1 MLTGNTKIWID
12 TQEFNQSY
20 DYWCQSS
27 QTTFEIL
34 NSLKPVKTL
43 ITLNI
48 EKDSDAFSDILMW
61 LDLFK
66 PHLVVKFH

>member
-27 QTTFEIL
+27 QTTFEVL
-34 NSLKPVKTL
+34 NSLKSVKIL
-43 ITLNI
+43 VTLNI
-48 EKDSDAFSDILMW
+48 EKDSDAFDDILMW

-66 PHLVVKFH
+66 PHLIVKFH

>member
-12 TQEFNQSY
+12 TQKFNQSY

-27 QTTFEIL
+27 QTTFEVL

-48 EKDSDAFSDILMW
+48 EKDTDAFSDILMW

>member
-27 QTTFEIL
+27 QTTFEVL
-34 NSLKPVKTL
+34 NSLKSVKTL
-43 ITLNI
+43 VTLNI
-48 EKDSDAFSDILMW
+48 EKDSDAFDDILMW

-66 PHLVVKFH
+66 PHLIVKFH

>member
-12 TQEFNQSY
+12 TQKFNQSY

-27 QTTFEIL
+27 QTTFEVL
-34 NSLKPVKTL
+34 NSLKPVRTL

-48 EKDSDAFSDILMW
+48 EKDTDAFSDILMW

>member
-1 MLTGNTKIWID
+1 MSVGNTKIWID
-12 TQEFNQSY
+12 TQEFNPFY

-27 QTTFEIL
+27 QTTFEVL

-48 EKDSDAFSDILMW
+48 EKDTDAFSDILMW

-66 PHLVVKFH
+66 PHLVIKFH

>member
-12 TQEFNQSY
+12 TQKFNQSY
-20 DYWCQSS
+20 DYWCQSF
-27 QTTFEIL
+27 QTAFEVL

-48 EKDSDAFSDILMW
+48 EKDTDAFSDILMW

>member
-12 TQEFNQSY
+12 TRKFNQSY

-27 QTTFEIL
+27 QTTFEVL
-34 NSLKPVKTL
+34 NSLKPVRTL

-48 EKDSDAFSDILMW
+48 EKDTDAFSDILMW

>member
-27 QTTFEIL
+27 QTAFEIL

-48 EKDSDAFSDILMW
+48 EKDSEAFDDILMW

-66 PHLVVKFH
+66 PHLIVKFH